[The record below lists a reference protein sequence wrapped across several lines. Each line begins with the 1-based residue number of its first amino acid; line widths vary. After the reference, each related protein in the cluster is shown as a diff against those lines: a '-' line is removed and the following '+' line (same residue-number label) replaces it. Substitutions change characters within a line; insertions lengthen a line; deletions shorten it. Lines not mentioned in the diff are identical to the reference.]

1 MKGQWDTLDFD
12 VRRIVD
18 ELKQVLLH
26 PAMQTRNSVLLLNY
40 GLHFTESL
48 NFTNFKNTIGAVTR
62 LLQNDAKCHVV
73 WRTTTSLNRF
83 KYSRPNQHAR
93 RFMTSPVSKNYN
105 CSSHCNAMIFKNN
118 EFIFLLLLNNL

>member
-62 LLQNDAKCHVV
+62 LLQNL
-73 WRTTTSLNRF
+73 SLI
-83 KYSRPNQHAR
+83 H
-93 RFMTSPVSKNYN
+93 
-105 CSSHCNAMIFKNN
+105 I
-118 EFIFLLLLNNL
+118 